1 MPIFPFIYFFGFF
14 FLVILLLL
22 GGELGSANVA
32 TPQLNVEDPLHGGED
47 LLIGGAG
54 AALEVGDNCGSG
66 VALGG
71 EVLLG
76 HLRLHLGSGLGDGV
90 ADLLADGV
98 GLDDVVGAVDLGEAL
113 AFDGGLGGLDLE

>member
-1 MPIFPFIYFFGFF
+1 
-14 FLVILLLL
+14 LVILLLL

-32 TPQLNVEDPLHGGED
+32 TPQLNVEHPLHGGED

-54 AALEVGDNCGSG
+54 AALEVGDDCGGG
-66 VALGG
+66 VALSS

-76 HLRLHLGSGLGDGV
+76 HLGLHLGSGLGDGV

-113 AFDGGLGGLDLE
+113 AFDGRLGGLDSE